1 MQRIIHDLPQV
12 YRAGDLGICKNCNV
26 PGPRVPCS
34 TNMAAVITGLG
45 NSSAHFEFLEGPLK
59 GWYKQDLT
67 AKAEINTSS
76 LNAQILTNI
85 DSINNIEVNMTSTNG
100 ASKAPSD
107 QPWRDGDV

>member
-12 YRAGDLGICKNCNV
+12 HRAGDLGICKNCSV
-26 PGPRVPCS
+26 PGPGVPCS

-45 NSSAHFEFLEGPLK
+45 NSSAYFEFLEGPLK
-59 GWYKQDLT
+59 GRYKQDLT
-67 AKAEINTSS
+67 AKAGINTLSF
-76 LNAQILTNI
+76 NAEILTNI

-100 ASKAPSD
+100 PSKAPSD